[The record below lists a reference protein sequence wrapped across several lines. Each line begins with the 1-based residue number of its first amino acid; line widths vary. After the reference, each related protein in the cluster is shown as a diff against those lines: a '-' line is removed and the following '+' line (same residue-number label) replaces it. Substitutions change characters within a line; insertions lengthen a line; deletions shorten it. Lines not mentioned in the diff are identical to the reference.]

1 MFIDIVT
8 AVRSGGRVYRQAG
21 KAQGTKVTID
31 GTIGDIKYPGQAF
44 YLDTGVGLEDDNGI
58 HQSFN
63 LVHLFSPPIT
73 EIDRDRQ
80 VFIIIS
86 HGYDYCMATIGK
98 IIGKK

>member
-1 MFIDIVT
+1 MFIDIVA
-8 AVRSGGRVYRQAG
+8 AVRSGKGMYRQAG
-21 KAQGTKVTID
+21 KTQGTKITID
-31 GTIGDIKYPGQAF
+31 GAIGDIKYPGQTF
-44 YLDTGVGLEDDNGI
+44 YLDAGVGLEDDNGV

-86 HGYDYCMATIGK
+86 QGYDYCMATIIK
-98 IIGKK
+98 IN

>member
-1 MFIDIVT
+1 MFIDIVA
-8 AVRSGGRVYRQAG
+8 AVRSGGRVHRQAG

-44 YLDTGVGLEDDNGI
+44 YLDTGMGLEDDNGI

-86 HGYDYCMATIGK
+86 HGCDYCMATIIK
-98 IIGKK
+98 IN